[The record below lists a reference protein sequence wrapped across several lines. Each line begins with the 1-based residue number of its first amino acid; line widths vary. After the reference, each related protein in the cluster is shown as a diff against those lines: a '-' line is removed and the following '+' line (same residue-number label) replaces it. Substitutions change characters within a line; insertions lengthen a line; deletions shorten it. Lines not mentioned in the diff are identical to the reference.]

1 MVLFVVLA
9 IVGTQLPQQNF
20 SIVQQSGIRMQG
32 NLGIEGDKE
41 ELGENYQL
49 PITNYQSKIQ
59 NPPAERS
66 PRTAKSKIQN
76 SPNVSV
82 QKLMAHVQAL
92 NYRRYTQAERDRARN
107 YLTQSLKRLGWQ
119 PELQSFKGGDN
130 IFAQRQGKDPTA
142 GAILVA
148 AHYDTV
154 SVSPGADDNASGVAV
169 VLEVA
174 RLLGSRSTS
183 RTLQLAF
190 FDREELGLLGSR
202 AFVANEKQLEN
213 LDGAIVMD
221 MVGFACYTAGCQKY
235 PQGLPI
241 VPPSD
246 KGDFLVAVGD
256 MEHASLLDAF
266 QSSQSGNLPLVFPLP
281 VPLKGMLIPDTLRS
295 DHAPFWYQGVGAV
308 LLTDTANLRTPHYH
322 QSSDTPATLDESFFA
337 GSAQIV
343 VNAITKLLESSE
355 R

>member
-1 MVLFVVLA
+1 MLLVVVA
-9 IVGTQLPQQNF
+9 IVSTQFPQQNV
-20 SIVQQSGIRMQG
+20 SIVQESGVKVQG
-32 NLGIEGDKE
+32 EKRSEGEK
-41 ELGENYQL
+41 N
-49 PITNYQSKIQ
+49 QSKIQ
-59 NPPAERS
+59 NPIPPA
-66 PRTAKSKIQN
+66 PLKKGGYKIQN
-76 SPNVSV
+76 YPNVSA

-107 YLTQSLKRLGWQ
+107 YLTQSLKQLGWQ
-119 PELQSFKGGDN
+119 LELQTFEGGIN
-130 IFAQRQGKDPTA
+130 IFTQRQGTDPAA

-174 RLLGSRSTS
+174 RLLARSTS
-183 RTLQLAF
+183 RTLQLAL
-190 FDREELGLLGSR
+190 FDREESGLLGSR
-202 AFVANEKQLEN
+202 AFVADEKQLEN
-213 LDGAIVMD
+213 LHGAIVID
-221 MVGFACYTAGCQKY
+221 MVGFACHTAGCQNY

-266 QSSQSGNLPLVFPLP
+266 QASQSENLPLVFPLP
-281 VPLKGMLIPDTLRS
+281 VPLKGMLMPDTLRS

-308 LLTDTANLRTPHYH
+308 LLTDTANLRSPYYH

-343 VNAITKLLESSE
+343 VNAMTKLLESSGG
-355 R
+355 